1 MGQYTNLQKAN
12 LYYKVL
18 IVRTMSM
25 IGVEYVIELRE
36 YEALLH
42 ENRFIPYQ
50 LQASTGVVT

>member
-18 IVRTMSM
+18 IVRIMSM

-42 ENRFIPYQ
+42 EK
-50 LQASTGVVT
+50 